1 LVSPLKDKFSGF
13 TLIEILVAMILLSM
27 VTLVVATALRLSIE
41 SWERGEKEGED
52 IQVLV
57 AIPGLMEKQLRSL
70 VKNDP
75 FDQSP
80 AKRLLPFYGHSRGL
94 SFFTSYAPQG
104 SPWQGLMRV
113 TYIFNEE
120 EKTLY
125 MFEQVI
131 TTEKDLADGL
141 DPLSDRGAKSSAPI
155 SIVPGITEFSLTYSD
170 NKTQGQK
177 RPSVLKDSWK
187 PDPPTLP
194 TGLGVRLGIGADSKE
209 RSRDWLFRIGAL

>member
-1 LVSPLKDKFSGF
+1 MV
-13 TLIEILVAMILLSM
+13 LLSM

-41 SWERGEKEGED
+41 SWERGAKEGED

-75 FDQSP
+75 FDPSP
-80 AKRLLPFYGHSRGL
+80 IKRLLPFFGNNRGI

-104 SPWQGLMRV
+104 SLWQGLMRV
-113 TYIFNEE
+113 TYNFNEE

-131 TTEKDLADGL
+131 TTEKDLREGL
-141 DPLSDRGAKSSAPI
+141 DPLSDRGAKTCAPI
-155 SIVPGITEFSLTYSD
+155 STVPGVTEFSLTYSD
-170 NKTQGQK
+170 NKTQDQK
-177 RPSVLKDSWK
+177 GPSVLKDTWE
-187 PDPPTLP
+187 PDPPALP
-194 TGLGVRLGIGADSKE
+194 VGLGVRLGVGAGSKE
-209 RSRDWLFRIGAL
+209 RAMDWFFRIGTL